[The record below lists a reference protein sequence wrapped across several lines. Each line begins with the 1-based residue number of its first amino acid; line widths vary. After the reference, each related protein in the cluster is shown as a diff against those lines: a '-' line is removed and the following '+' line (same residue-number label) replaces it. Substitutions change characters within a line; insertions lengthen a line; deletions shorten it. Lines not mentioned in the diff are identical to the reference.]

1 MRQFANLLVNDA
13 DLANCAGL
21 IISNMFRV
29 KNKDAPFPEPY
40 PVVKRRLG
48 TIAKKEWNSFDGFKV
63 RDNIDLC
70 PQFGIQEQIGA
81 SECSLVF
88 MVGEATMGK
97 TFSGFMKALN
107 GIDKENYTA
116 KLISKRLQDSKKGGS
131 LLRDFKVVFENFGG
145 SEVAGSDYP
154 TAFWPR
160 YNSSVQMMH
169 ANFNTRNETEWK
181 EFQDYAKKTQ
191 ASYIYWDEVTEIE
204 EFRAFAYLFS
214 RNRDASGMP
223 PQMVAS
229 FNATHEHWS
238 TEFMRLAGYIGSDW
252 YLDQSKLGKVVY
264 FYIGGDTVESV
275 IFADTKQEIIERCR
289 LYPTESEKARGITAE
304 HLVKSFTV
312 LSGDA
317 ADNTVLLHITG
328 GGSIANLY
336 NVSETERQRIK
347 HTYFGH
353 IEQGAVT
360 VPQRSMLDIFDN
372 PYDNDTERY
381 ASMDMS
387 EGGDVMPMMI
397 WEGLTLIALEI
408 CTFTEPGDIEKWVAS
423 QLYRYEVPVENFAF
437 DAEGSGFFMRKFRG
451 GYPIVGKKR
460 QMPEFD
466 EHGNQVMMEQYFN
479 LRSQL
484 YGRLEAAFIKGE
496 IACKIDPYA
505 MYPLGDKKIL
515 TPFRNIILEE
525 RNIFRR
531 EDKNKRI
538 YYRSKLEYRK
548 AHKKSPDYI
557 DTMSYRMVMALD
569 ARPKKEKPKKYGVLN
584 YRLVGEYW

>member
-1 MRQFANLLVNDA
+1 ML
-13 DLANCAGL
+13 
-21 IISNMFRV
+21 RV
-29 KNKDAPFPEPY
+29 KNKDVPRPHPY

-48 TIAKKEWNSFDGFKV
+48 TINKKEWSTFDGFKV
-63 RDNIDLC
+63 RSNVDLC
-70 PQFGIQEQIGA
+70 PQFGIQEEIGA

-131 LLRDFKVVFENFGG
+131 LLRDFKVVFEDFAG

-160 YNSSVQMMH
+160 WNSSVQMTH
-169 ANFNTRNETEWK
+169 ANFNTKNESEWK

-204 EFRAFAYLFS
+204 EFRAFAYFFS

-238 TEFMRLAGYIGSDW
+238 TEFMRLAGFIGTDW
-252 YLDQSKLGKVVY
+252 YLREDLLGKVKY

-275 IFADTKQEIIERCR
+275 VFADTKKEIINRCGLHPTKAER
-289 LYPTESEKARGITAE
+289 ERGITAE
-304 HLVKSFTV
+304 LLVKSFTV
-312 LSGDA
+312 LSGNA
-317 ADNTVLLHITG
+317 ADNTILLNITG
-328 GGSIANLY
+328 GGSISNLY

-353 IEQGAVT
+353 IEQGEVT
-360 VPQRSMLDIFDN
+360 VPQKSILDLFEN
-372 PYDNDTERY
+372 PYDNDGGMY

-387 EGGDVMPMMI
+387 EGGDIMPMMI
-397 WEGLTLIALEI
+397 WEGLTLLTIETCDKREPDEI
-408 CTFTEPGDIEKWVAS
+408 ERWVAA
-423 QLYRYEVPVENFAF
+423 QLYKYNVPVENFAF

-460 QMPEFD
+460 QVPEYD
-466 EHGNQVMMEQYFN
+466 EHGNQAMMEQYFN

-484 YGRLEAAFIKGE
+484 YARLEAAFIKGE
-496 IACKIDPYA
+496 ISTKIDPYA
-505 MYPLGDKKIL
+505 MFPHGDKKVM
-515 TPFRNIILEE
+515 TPFRNILLEE

-538 YYRSKLEYRK
+538 YYRSKIEYRK

-569 ARPKKEKPKKYGVLN
+569 ARPKKEKPKKYGVSN
-584 YRLVGEYW
+584 YTLIWEY